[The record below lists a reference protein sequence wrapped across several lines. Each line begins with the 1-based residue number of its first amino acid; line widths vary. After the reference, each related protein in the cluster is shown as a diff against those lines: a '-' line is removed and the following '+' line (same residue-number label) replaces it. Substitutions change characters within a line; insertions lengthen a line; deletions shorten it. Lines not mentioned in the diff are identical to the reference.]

1 MLKKLEKDNR
11 HGLLINITG
20 NGKGKTT
27 SAFGTALRALG
38 WGWKVTAIQFI
49 KSSSTNTG
57 EKQLADSINLPFE
70 IITMGAGFTWN
81 RKITEAEHIKCAQD
95 AWQLT
100 SDYIINGKVDLLIM
114 DELNIALDKK
124 WLDMT
129 EVIKVLQQR
138 PKWMHLIITGRNAV
152 NEIIEVSDLVSEIKE
167 LKHPFNAGIIAQQG
181 IEF

>member
-1 MLKKLEKDNR
+1 MLNKTAKDKR

-49 KSSSTNTG
+49 KSSSTDTG
-57 EKQLADSINLPFE
+57 EKQLADSLDLPFE

-81 RKITEAEHIKCAQD
+81 RKITEAEHVKCATD
-95 AWQLT
+95 AWQLA
-100 SDYIINGKVDLLIM
+100 SDYIINGKVDLLIL

-124 WLDMT
+124 WLDVAEII
-129 EVIKVLQQR
+129 EVLKQR
-138 PKWMHLIITGRNAV
+138 PPWMHLIITGRNAID
-152 NEIIEVSDLVSEIKE
+152 EIIEVSNLVSEIKE
-167 LKHPFNAGIIAQQG
+167 VKHPFNTGIIAQQG